1 MYLTQ
6 NEDDLVKYVS
16 TLYQHIFVITT
27 ILNEIRN
34 LLGVNGHCTKHM
46 YDCYLI
52 KIHTYLINTDTFD
65 FSWRVGIAG
74 RPVLHYSRIRD
85 IWSKV

>member
-6 NEDDLVKYVS
+6 NEDVLVKYVS

-46 YDCYLI
+46 YVGFL
-52 KIHTYLINTDTFD
+52 T
-65 FSWRVGIAG
+65 RVA
-74 RPVLHYSRIRD
+74 RRHYYWSRNYPLFRSI
-85 IWSKV
+85 

>member
-1 MYLTQ
+1 MSVNILNKSQ
-6 NEDDLVKYVS
+6 KSQHIEYVS

-46 YDCYLI
+46 YVGFL
-52 KIHTYLINTDTFD
+52 T
-65 FSWRVGIAG
+65 RVA
-74 RPVLHYSRIRD
+74 RRQLLLE
-85 IWSKV
+85 